1 MNFNFEDEDICQW
14 SPPAAEE
21 EELRGSVCQGGKEEE
36 IRYFARCYVCT
47 LPLTVAEVL
56 FFREKT
62 LCQKCMDN
70 DNVIRSI
77 LELEYT
83 RKFVECFEK
92 TSDTCVNSEG
102 LMKELAETCFHAMR
116 LNINK

>member
-1 MNFNFEDEDICQW
+1 MNFEDECHW
-14 SPPAAEE
+14 YPSVEE
-21 EELRGSVCQGGKEEE
+21 GEELRGSVYQKEKEEE
-36 IRYFARCYVCT
+36 IHYFARCYVCT
-47 LPLTVAEVL
+47 LPLTVADVL

-62 LCQKCMDN
+62 LCQKCMEN

-92 TSDTCVNSEG
+92 TSDTRVNSEG

-116 LNINK
+116 LNVNK